1 MAMIV
6 PPSPKKRDIPKA
18 GKIVWG
24 YRKIYHHLCSRGIQ
38 PVLCNSF
45 QKSGTHLLVNVVAR
59 LPQFHHYGRKA
70 YWHYLSRAR
79 VNSKKI
85 SKTSQVIKAL
95 SQCLQGEIFRG
106 HIAANTELLEFFRH
120 HSFKHLFIFRDLR
133 DVVVSHFYGMK
144 NRKAIDTWPSR
155 YFYALQSDEER
166 LEFLIK
172 GWPNNEVPFQGF
184 PPEVDYPNIGERFRE
199 NFPWLKD
206 QNCLAIRFEDL
217 VNPETRNH
225 MHTKIARYLLP
236 DISNGEICDVV
247 RKMHDE
253 HSAKKSHT
261 FRKGIPG
268 DWRNN
273 FSEKH
278 IALFKE
284 LAGQMLI
291 DLGYEHNF
299 EW

>member
-1 MAMIV
+1 
-6 PPSPKKRDIPKA
+6 
-18 GKIVWG
+18 
-24 YRKIYHHLCSRGIQ
+24 
-38 PVLCNSF
+38 
-45 QKSGTHLLVNVVAR
+45 

-79 VNSKKI
+79 VDSKKI
-85 SKTSQVIKAL
+85 SKTSQVIKTL

-106 HIAANTELLEFFRH
+106 HIAANTELLEFFSH
-120 HSFKHLFIFRDLR
+120 HRFKHLFIFRDLR
-133 DVVVSHFYGMK
+133 DVVVSYFYGMK

-172 GWPNNEVPFQGF
+172 GWPDNVQLHGF
-184 PPEVDYPNIGERFRE
+184 PQEVDYPNIGERFRE
-199 NFPWLKD
+199 NLPWLKD
-206 QNCLAIRFEDL
+206 PNCLAVRFEDL
-217 VNPETRNH
+217 VNPETQNH
-225 MHTKIARYLLP
+225 MHTSIARYLLP
-236 DISNGEICDVV
+236 DIRNAEIREVV
-247 RKMHDE
+247 RKMYEGHN
-253 HSAKKSHT
+253 AKKSHT
-261 FRKGIPG
+261 FRKGISG

-291 DLGYEHNF
+291 DLGYEHDLK
-299 EW
+299 W

>member
-1 MAMIV
+1 MAMTA
-6 PPSPKKRDIPKA
+6 PLSPRKRDIPKV

-24 YRKIYHHLCSRGIQ
+24 YRKVYHHFFCREVQ

-45 QKSGTHLLVNVVAR
+45 QKSGTHLLVDLVAS

-79 VNSKKI
+79 VDSKKI

-106 HIAANTELLEFFRH
+106 HIAANTELLEFFSH
-120 HSFKHLFIFRDLR
+120 HHIRHLFIFRDLR
-133 DVVVSHFYGMK
+133 DVVVSHFFGMK
-144 NRKAIDTWPSR
+144 KRKAIDTWPSR
-155 YFYALQSDEER
+155 YFYALGSDEER

-172 GWPNNEVPFQGF
+172 GWPDNAQLQGF
-184 PPEVDYPNIGERFRE
+184 PREVDYPNIGERFRE
-199 NFPWLKD
+199 NLPWLKD
-206 QNCLAIRFEDL
+206 PNCLAIRFEDL
-217 VNPETRNH
+217 VNLETRD
-225 MHTKIARYLLP
+225 HTHTRVARYLLP
-236 DISNGEICDVV
+236 DIRNGEIREVV
-247 RKMHDE
+247 RKMHDGQN
-253 HSAKKSHT
+253 AKKSHT

-278 IALFKE
+278 IVLFKE

-291 DLGYEHNF
+291 DLGYEQNF